1 MKKYISKS
9 NSERGRAIW
18 EGVSQ
23 AAERCP
29 EWVRPQVQKAAQESA
44 RRIIEKAR
52 KSTSKK
58 Y

>member
-1 MKKYISKS
+1 MEKHISKS
-9 NSERGRAIW
+9 DSEKARAIW
-18 EGVSQ
+18 EGVSK

-52 KSTSKK
+52 KTGPKR
-58 Y
+58 